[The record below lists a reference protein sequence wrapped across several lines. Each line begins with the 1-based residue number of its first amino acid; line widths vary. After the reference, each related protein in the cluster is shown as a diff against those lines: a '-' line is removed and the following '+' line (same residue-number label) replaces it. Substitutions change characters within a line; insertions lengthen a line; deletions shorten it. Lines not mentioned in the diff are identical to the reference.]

1 MTSLTAVSDRPAVG
15 RRAGHPTRAVL
26 RNETRLI
33 LRDPVGLLWG
43 LVVPLIAFVVISRIS
58 ALRHPEAGLGGAS
71 YLATYQPV
79 IIVFSLTIL
88 AINGLPP
95 ILGSYRERGVLRR
108 LQATPMPPARL
119 LFVLLTI
126 HLVGAAAVAAV
137 ILAVGTIGSG
147 LALPHQLAGWI
158 LAYLLTAVA
167 MLGLGVLIAALSPS
181 GKIANGVGGILTFP
195 LLFTAGLWLPLAAMP
210 HALATVSDYSPLG
223 AGVRAMTAATGGH
236 FPPLSALGTLL
247 AYAVVFCAL
256 AVRFFRWE

>member
-1 MTSLTAVSDRPAVG
+1 MTSLTAGSDRPTLG
-15 RRAGHPTRAVL
+15 RRTGHPTRAVL

-43 LVVPLIAFVVISRIS
+43 LLVPLVAFIVISRID
-58 ALRHPEAGLGGAS
+58 ALRHPAAGLDGAS
-71 YLATYQPV
+71 YLSVYQPI

-119 LFVLLTI
+119 LSVLLVI

-137 ILAVGTIGSG
+137 ILAVGTIGG
-147 LALPHQLAGWI
+147 GVALPHQLAGWI

-195 LLFTAGLWLPLAAMP
+195 LLFTAGLWLPRAAMP
-210 HALATVSDYSPLG
+210 HTLATISDYSPLG
-223 AGVRAMTAATGGH
+223 AGIRAMTAATGGH

-247 AYAVVFCAL
+247 GYAVVFCVL
-256 AVRFFRWE
+256 SVRFFRWE